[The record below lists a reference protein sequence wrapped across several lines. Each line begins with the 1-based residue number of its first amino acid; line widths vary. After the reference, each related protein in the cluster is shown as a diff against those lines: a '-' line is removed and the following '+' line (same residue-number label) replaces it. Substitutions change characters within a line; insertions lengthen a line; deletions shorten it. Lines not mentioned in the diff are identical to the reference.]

1 MDARRHIILRFER
14 LLAELGLS
22 DSAFGAAAVGNHKFM
37 AQLRRGRGVTLT
49 TIERAER
56 YLVAR
61 AGHPIAASGTNP
73 QSDVVAASNDLYQVV
88 RETESTHASDVCDP
102 GPRETGDSV
111 EAPAA

>member
-1 MDARRHIILRFER
+1 MDTRRHIILRFER

-56 YLVAR
+56 WLQVRIACPSDAPKMETQPGEIAPPGDFYQ
-61 AGHPIAASGTNP
+61 PI
-73 QSDVVAASNDLYQVV
+73 
-88 RETESTHASDVCDP
+88 RETESDHIPSVCGGTEAAAS
-102 GPRETGDSV
+102 GSEGSS
-111 EAPAA
+111 